1 MCPAAA
7 TMKSAGLSKK
17 RKQPVVAPPESDSE
31 EEESVYDTASDGDEG
46 EERQQELESDDE
58 DEDVEERSNDDE
70 EGEDE
75 DEDEDESEEEEVKE
89 DKKKKKETEQA
100 KETVKE
106 DKKEKKEKE
115 VGKEEKKVKKKKG
128 EGSGILSNK
137 LCSELPIS
145 ELTANAIREMNYT
158 HLTQIQAR
166 SIPHLLE
173 GKDVMGAAKTGS
185 GKTLAF
191 LVPAIELLHH
201 LHFSPRNGTGVIV
214 VCPTRELAIQ
224 THNVAKELMKYHS
237 QTLGYVIGGNNR
249 RSEADQLAKGVNL
262 LVATPGRL
270 LDHLQNTKSFIYKRL
285 KCLVIDEADRILE
298 QNFEEDMK
306 QIFKRL
312 PQNRQTVLFSAT
324 QTPEVE
330 KFAKLSFEKNEES
343 KEKPVYV
350 GVDDDNSKQATV
362 EGLQQGYCV
371 ISSEKRFLVL
381 YAFLKKKQN
390 KKVMVFFSSCNS
402 VKFHTELLNFIG
414 IECFDIHG
422 KQKQQKRTTTFFNFC
437 KAEKGIL
444 LCTNVAARGLDIPD
458 VDYIVQYDPP
468 DEPKDYIHRVGRTAR
483 GDKGKGSALLFLL
496 PEELKFLIYLK
507 AARVALTEYEFS
519 QKNVPNLQSHL
530 VSISFRIPKL
540 FQFPFFCRALIARIV
555 MQEKIVS
562 DNYYLNQSAKEA
574 YRSYVLAYDSHSM
587 KDIFNVHQLDL
598 QKVAASFCFR
608 SPPKVNL
615 DLESSAAK
623 HRKKRRLDGG
633 KRHGIGPSN
642 PYGRK
647 DKDGGNKRQFARF

>member
-1 MCPAAA
+1 MCP
-7 TMKSAGLSKK
+7 TMRASKK
-17 RKQPVVAPPESDSE
+17 RKQPVLAPPESDS
-31 EEESVYDTASDGDEG
+31 EEESVYDTASDGDE
-46 EERQQELESDDE
+46 EEGRQQELESE
-58 DEDVEERSNDDE
+58 DDDE
-70 EGEDE
+70 EVEEGSEDDDEEDGDEDGNEEDE
-75 DEDEDESEEEEVKE
+75 EEDDDESEEDDEEEVVKE
-89 DKKKKKETEQA
+89 TVKKEKKGKKKEKEEV

-106 DKKEKKEKE
+106 DKKERKKEKE
-115 VGKEEKKVKKKKG
+115 GKEEKKVKKKS

-137 LCSELPIS
+137 LFSELPIS
-145 ELTANAIREMNYT
+145 ALTANAIREMNYT

-191 LVPAIELLHH
+191 LIPAIELLYH

-224 THNVAKELMKYHS
+224 THNVAKELMKHHS

-350 GVDDDNSKQATV
+350 GVDDDNTKATV

-402 VKFHTELLNFIG
+402 VKFHSELLNFLG
-414 IECFDIHG
+414 IECADIHG

-507 AARVALTEYEFS
+507 AARVTLTEYEFN

-530 VSISFRIPKL
+530 
-540 FQFPFFCRALIARIV
+540 
-555 MQEKIVS
+555 EKIVG
-562 DNYYLNQSAKEA
+562 DNYFLNQSAKDA

-608 SPPKVNL
+608 NPPKVNL
-615 DLESSAAK
+615 DLESSASK
-623 HRKKRRLDGG
+623 HRKKMRRLDGG
-633 KRHGIGPSN
+633 KRHGINASN

-647 DKDGGNKRQFARF
+647 DKEGGDKRQFAKF

>member
-7 TMKSAGLSKK
+7 TMSSARPSKK
-17 RKQPVVAPPESDSE
+17 RKQPVIAPPESDSE
-31 EEESVYDTASDGDEG
+31 EEESVYDTASDGDEEE
-46 EERQQELESDDE
+46 EERQQEVESEDEDEEVEEGSDDE
-58 DEDVEERSNDDE
+58 DEEMEEGSDDDE
-70 EGEDE
+70 DEEDE
-75 DEDEDESEEEEVKE
+75 EEDEDESEEEEEEV
-89 DKKKKKETEQA
+89 
-100 KETVKE
+100 KETVKKE
-106 DKKEKKEKE
+106 EEKENKKKREEVEEKKKEKE
-115 VGKEEKKVKKKKG
+115 EEKEEKRVKKKG
-128 EGSGILSNK
+128 EGSGILSNE
-137 LCSELPIS
+137 LFSELPIS
-145 ELTANAIREMNYT
+145 ELTAKAIREMNYT

-191 LVPAIELLHH
+191 LIPAIELLYH
-201 LHFSPRNGTGVIV
+201 LRFSPRNGTGVIV

-350 GVDDDNSKQATV
+350 GVDDDNSKATV

-402 VKFHTELLNFIG
+402 VKFHSELLNFLG
-414 IECFDIHG
+414 IECSDIHG
-422 KQKQQKRTTTFFNFC
+422 KQKQQKRTTTFFDFC

-507 AARVALTEYEFS
+507 AARVTLTEYEFN

-530 VSISFRIPKL
+530 
-540 FQFPFFCRALIARIV
+540 
-555 MQEKIVS
+555 EKIVS
-562 DNYYLNQSAKEA
+562 DNYFLNQSAKEA
-574 YRSYVLAYDSHSM
+574 YRSYILAYDSHSM

-608 SPPKVNL
+608 NPPKVNL

-623 HRKKRRLDGG
+623 HRKKMRRLDGG
-633 KRHGIGPSN
+633 KRHGISPSN

>member
-7 TMKSAGLSKK
+7 TMRSAKPSKK

-31 EEESVYDTASDGDEG
+31 EEVYDTASDDDGQEELGSEDEDQGSEEDGLDEG
-46 EERQQELESDDE
+46 SEDDEKEDEGTEDDEREDEESEDDE
-58 DEDVEERSNDDE
+58 DQG
-70 EGEDE
+70 EG
-75 DEDEDESEEEEVKE
+75 EDESEEEAEVKE
-89 DKKKKKETEQA
+89 P
-100 KETVKE
+100 VKE
-106 DKKEKKEKE
+106 EKKEKKKGKNGKMEE
-115 VGKEEKKVKKKKG
+115 EKEEKKEGKKG

-137 LCSELPIS
+137 LFSELPIS
-145 ELTANAIREMNYT
+145 ELTSRAIGEMNYT

-191 LVPAIELLHH
+191 LIPAIELLYH
-201 LHFSPRNGTGVIV
+201 LRFSPRNGTGVIV

-224 THNVAKELMKYHS
+224 THNVAKELMSHHS

-249 RSEADQLAKGVNL
+249 RSEAEQLAKGVNL

-270 LDHLQNTKSFIYKRL
+270 LDHLQNTKNFIYKRL

-312 PQNRQTVLFSAT
+312 PRNRQTVLFSAT

-330 KFAKLSFEKNEES
+330 RFAKLSFEKNEES
-343 KEKPVYV
+343 KDKPVYV
-350 GVDDDNSKQATV
+350 GVDDDNSKATV

-381 YAFLKKKQN
+381 FAFLKKKQN
-390 KKVMVFFSSCNS
+390 KKIMVFFSSCNS
-402 VKFHTELLNFIG
+402 VKFHAELLKFIG
-414 IECFDIHG
+414 IECSDIHG

-496 PEELKFLIYLK
+496 PEELKFLIHLK
-507 AARVALTEYEFS
+507 AARVTLTEYEFN
-519 QKNVPNLQSHL
+519 QKHVPNLQSHL
-530 VSISFRIPKL
+530 
-540 FQFPFFCRALIARIV
+540 
-555 MQEKIVS
+555 ETIVS
-562 DNYYLNQSAKEA
+562 GNYFLQQSAKEA
-574 YRSYVLAYDSHSM
+574 YRSYVLAYVSHSM

-598 QKVAASFCFR
+598 QKVAASFCFK
-608 SPPKVNL
+608 SPPKVSL
-615 DLESSAAK
+615 DLESSASK
-623 HRKKRRLDGG
+623 HRKKMRRVDGD

-647 DKDGGNKRQFARF
+647 DKDGGDKRQFARF

>member
-7 TMKSAGLSKK
+7 TMSSARLSKK

-31 EEESVYDTASDGDEG
+31 EEESVYDTASDGDEEE
-46 EERQQELESDDE
+46 EERQEVESEDEDEDAEEGSDGEDEEMEEGSDDDE
-58 DEDVEERSNDDE
+58 DEEDE
-70 EGEDE
+70 E
-75 DEDEDESEEEEVKE
+75 EDEDESEEEEQNV
-89 DKKKKKETEQA
+89 

-106 DKKEKKEKE
+106 EEKKEKKKKREEVKEEEKKEKE
-115 VGKEEKKVKKKKG
+115 EEKEEKKVKKDLKKKG

-137 LCSELPIS
+137 LFSELPIS
-145 ELTANAIREMNYT
+145 ELTAKAIREMNYT

-191 LVPAIELLHH
+191 LIPAIELLHH

-249 RSEADQLAKGVNL
+249 RSEADHLAKGVNL

-330 KFAKLSFEKNEES
+330 NFAKLSFEKNEES
-343 KEKPVYV
+343 KEKPIYV
-350 GVDDDNSKQATV
+350 GVDDDKSKATV

-402 VKFHTELLNFIG
+402 VKFHSELLNFIG
-414 IECFDIHG
+414 IECSDIHG
-422 KQKQQKRTTTFFNFC
+422 KQKQQKRTTTFFDFC

-496 PEELKFLIYLK
+496 PEELRFLIYLK
-507 AARVALTEYEFS
+507 AARVTLTEYEFN
-519 QKNVPNLQSHL
+519 QKNVPNLQSNL
-530 VSISFRIPKL
+530 EKL
-540 FQFPFFCRALIARIV
+540 
-555 MQEKIVS
+555 VS
-562 DNYYLNQSAKEA
+562 DNYHLNQSAKEA

-608 SPPKVNL
+608 NSPDFVM
-615 DLESSAAK
+615 DLMA
-623 HRKKRRLDGG
+623 
-633 KRHGIGPSN
+633 
-642 PYGRK
+642 
-647 DKDGGNKRQFARF
+647 

>member
-7 TMKSAGLSKK
+7 TMSSARLSKK

-31 EEESVYDTASDGDEG
+31 EEESVYDTASDGDEEE
-46 EERQQELESDDE
+46 EERQEVESEDEDEDAEEGSDGEDEEMEEGSDDDE
-58 DEDVEERSNDDE
+58 DEEDE
-70 EGEDE
+70 E
-75 DEDEDESEEEEVKE
+75 EDEDESEEEEQNV
-89 DKKKKKETEQA
+89 

-106 DKKEKKEKE
+106 EEKKEKKKKREEVKEEEKKEKE
-115 VGKEEKKVKKKKG
+115 EEKEEKKVKKDLKKKG

-137 LCSELPIS
+137 LFSELPIS
-145 ELTANAIREMNYT
+145 ELTAKAIREMNYT

-191 LVPAIELLHH
+191 LIPAIELLHH

-249 RSEADQLAKGVNL
+249 RSEADHLAKGVNL

-330 KFAKLSFEKNEES
+330 NFAKLSFEKNEES
-343 KEKPVYV
+343 KEKPIYV
-350 GVDDDNSKQATV
+350 GVDDDKSKATV

-402 VKFHTELLNFIG
+402 VKFHSELLNFIG
-414 IECFDIHG
+414 IECSDIHG
-422 KQKQQKRTTTFFNFC
+422 KQKQQKRTTTFFDFC

-496 PEELKFLIYLK
+496 PEELRFLIYLK
-507 AARVALTEYEFS
+507 AARVTLTEYEFN
-519 QKNVPNLQSHL
+519 QKNVPNLQSNL
-530 VSISFRIPKL
+530 EKL
-540 FQFPFFCRALIARIV
+540 
-555 MQEKIVS
+555 VS
-562 DNYYLNQSAKEA
+562 DNYHLNQSAKEA

-608 SPPKVNL
+608 NPPKVNL

-623 HRKKRRLDGG
+623 HRKMRRLDGG
-633 KRHGIGPSN
+633 KRHGISPSN

-647 DKDGGNKRQFARF
+647 DKDGSGGKRQFARF

>member
-1 MCPAAA
+1 MCP
-7 TMKSAGLSKK
+7 TMSSARASKK
-17 RKQPVVAPPESDSE
+17 RKQPVRAPPESDSE
-31 EEESVYDTASDGDEG
+31 EESVYDTASYGDDEEEG
-46 EERQQELESDDE
+46 RQQELES
-58 DEDVEERSNDDE
+58 
-70 EGEDE
+70 EDE
-75 DEDEDESEEEEVKE
+75 DEEVEEGSEDDEEEDEDDDEEDEEEDDDESEEDEEEEEEEVKE
-89 DKKKKKETEQA
+89 TVKKEKRGKKKENEEV

-106 DKKEKKEKE
+106 EKKEKKKEKE
-115 VGKEEKKVKKKKG
+115 EGKEEKKAKKKS

-137 LCSELPIS
+137 LFSELPIS

-191 LVPAIELLHH
+191 LIPAIELLYH
-201 LHFSPRNGTGVIV
+201 LRFSPRNGTGVIV

-224 THNVAKELMKYHS
+224 THNVAKELMKNHS

-350 GVDDDNSKQATV
+350 GVDDDNTKATV

-402 VKFHTELLNFIG
+402 VKFHSELLNFLG
-414 IECFDIHG
+414 INCEDIHG

-483 GDKGKGSALLFLL
+483 GDKGKGNALLFLL

-507 AARVALTEYEFS
+507 AARVTLTEYEFN

-530 VSISFRIPKL
+530 
-540 FQFPFFCRALIARIV
+540 
-555 MQEKIVS
+555 EKIVS
-562 DNYYLNQSAKEA
+562 DNYFLNQSAKDA

-608 SPPKVNL
+608 NPPKVNL

-623 HRKKRRLDGG
+623 HRKKMRRLDGG
-633 KRHGIGPSN
+633 KRHGISASN

-647 DKDGGNKRQFARF
+647 DKDGGDKRQFARF

>member
-1 MCPAAA
+1 MCP
-7 TMKSAGLSKK
+7 TMSSARASKK
-17 RKQPVVAPPESDSE
+17 RKQPLLAPPESDSE
-31 EEESVYDTASDGDEG
+31 EESVYDTTSDGDE
-46 EERQQELESDDE
+46 EEEGMQQELESEDGDEEVEEGSEDDDE
-58 DEDVEERSNDDE
+58 
-70 EGEDE
+70 EDE
-75 DEDEDESEEEEVKE
+75 DEDDDESKGEEEEEEEVKE
-89 DKKKKKETEQA
+89 TVKKENKGKKKEKEEV
-100 KETVKE
+100 KETMKDE
-106 DKKEKKEKE
+106 KKEKKK
-115 VGKEEKKVKKKKG
+115 GKEEMKVKKKS

-137 LCSELPIS
+137 HFSELPIS

-191 LVPAIELLHH
+191 LIPAIELLYH
-201 LHFSPRNGTGVIV
+201 LRFSPRNGTGVIV

-224 THNVAKELMKYHS
+224 THNVAKELMKNHS

-249 RSEADQLAKGVNL
+249 RSEADQLVKGVNL

-350 GVDDDNSKQATV
+350 GVDDDNTKATV

-371 ISSEKRFLVL
+371 ISSDKRFLVL

-402 VKFHTELLNFIG
+402 VKFHSELLNFLG
-414 IECFDIHG
+414 INCLDIHG
-422 KQKQQKRTTTFFNFC
+422 KQKQQKRTTTFFDFC

-507 AARVALTEYEFS
+507 AARVTLTEYEFN

-530 VSISFRIPKL
+530 
-540 FQFPFFCRALIARIV
+540 
-555 MQEKIVS
+555 EKIVG
-562 DNYYLNQSAKEA
+562 DNYFLNQSAKDA

-608 SPPKVNL
+608 NPPKVNL

-623 HRKKRRLDGG
+623 HRKKVRRLDGG
-633 KRHGIGPSN
+633 KRHGINASN

-647 DKDGGNKRQFARF
+647 DKDGGDKRQFARF

>member
-7 TMKSAGLSKK
+7 TMNSARASKK

-31 EEESVYDTASDGDEG
+31 EEESVHHTASEGDE
-46 EERQQELESDDE
+46 EEEEMRQELESENE
-58 DEDVEERSNDDE
+58 DEGMNEGSEDDDDE
-70 EGEDE
+70 EDE
-75 DEDEDESEEEEVKE
+75 GEDEDESEEEEEVKE
-89 DKKKKKETEQA
+89 TVKEEKKEKKKKKEKEV

-106 DKKEKKEKE
+106 EEKKEKE
-115 VGKEEKKVKKKKG
+115 KKGKEEKKPKKG
-128 EGSGILSNK
+128 NGSGILSNK
-137 LCSELPIS
+137 LFSELPIS
-145 ELTANAIREMNYT
+145 DLTANAIKEMGYT

-191 LVPAIELLHH
+191 LIPAIELLYH
-201 LHFSPRNGTGVIV
+201 LCFSPRNGTGVIV

-224 THNVAKELMKYHS
+224 
-237 QTLGYVIGGNNR
+237 
-249 RSEADQLAKGVNL
+249 
-262 LVATPGRL
+262 
-270 LDHLQNTKSFIYKRL
+270 
-285 KCLVIDEADRILE
+285 CLIIDEADRILE
-298 QNFEEDMK
+298 QNFEDDMRK
-306 QIFKRL
+306 IFKFL
-312 PQNRQTVLFSAT
+312 SQNRQTVLFSAT

-350 GVDDDNSKQATV
+350 GVDDDNSRATV

-390 KKVMVFFSSCNS
+390 KKIMVFFSSCNS
-402 VKFHTELLNFIG
+402 VKFHSELLNFIG
-414 IECFDIHG
+414 IECLDIHG
-422 KQKQQKRTTTFFNFC
+422 KQKQQKRTTTFFDFC

-458 VDYIVQYDPP
+458 VDFIVQYDPP

-507 AARVALTEYEFS
+507 EARVNLTEYEFN

-530 VSISFRIPKL
+530 
-540 FQFPFFCRALIARIV
+540 
-555 MQEKIVS
+555 
-562 DNYYLNQSAKEA
+562 
-574 YRSYVLAYDSHSM
+574 
-587 KDIFNVHQLDL
+587 
-598 QKVAASFCFR
+598 KVAASFCFKN
-608 SPPKVNL
+608 PPKVNL
-615 DLESSAAK
+615 GLESSASK
-623 HRKKRRLDGG
+623 HRKKMRRVDGG
-633 KRHGIGPSN
+633 RRHGIGPSN
-642 PYGRK
+642 PYGRNGR
-647 DKDGGNKRQFARF
+647 DGGGKGQMARF

>member
-1 MCPAAA
+1 MCPAAV
-7 TMKSAGLSKK
+7 TTSSAKPSKK
-17 RKQPVVAPPESDSE
+17 RKQPVIAPPESDS
-31 EEESVYDTASDGDEG
+31 EEESVYDTASDDDE
-46 EERQQELESDDE
+46 EEEETQELES
-58 DEDVEERSNDDE
+58 EDVDE
-70 EGEDE
+70 EVEEGSEDGEENEIGDDSE
-75 DEDEDESEEEEVKE
+75 VEEEEVKE
-89 DKKKKKETEQA
+89 KKEKEETVKEKKEKKDMKQEGKKAKKQEEKKAKKDKKEEEKK
-100 KETVKE
+100 VKE
-106 DKKEKKEKE
+106 DKKE
-115 VGKEEKKVKKKKG
+115 EEKKAKKKS

-137 LCSELPIS
+137 LFSELPLS
-145 ELTANAIREMNYT
+145 ELTAKAIREMNYT

-173 GKDVMGAAKTGS
+173 GNDVMGAAKTGS

-191 LVPAIELLHH
+191 LIPAIEMLYHT
-201 LHFSPRNGTGVIV
+201 HFSPRNGTGAIV

-249 RSEADQLAKGVNL
+249 RSEADQLAKGINL

-270 LDHLQNTKSFIYKRL
+270 LDHLQNTKSFIYRRL

-343 KEKPVYV
+343 KKKPVYV
-350 GVDDDNSKQATV
+350 GVDDDKSKATV

-371 ISSEKRFLVL
+371 ISSDKRFLVL
-381 YAFLKKKQN
+381 YAFLRKKRN
-390 KKVMVFFSSCNS
+390 KKIMVFFSSCNS
-402 VKFHTELLNFIG
+402 VKFHAELLNFLG
-414 IECFDIHG
+414 IECSDIHG
-422 KQKQQKRTTTFFNFC
+422 KQKQQKRTTTFFSFC

-458 VDYIVQYDPP
+458 VDYILQYDPP

-483 GDKGKGSALLFLL
+483 GEKGKGSALLFLL

-507 AARVALTEYEFS
+507 AAKVTLTEYEFN
-519 QKNVPNLQSHL
+519 QKNVPNLQSQL
-530 VSISFRIPKL
+530 EN
-540 FQFPFFCRALIARIV
+540 IV
-555 MQEKIVS
+555 GE
-562 DNYYLNQSAKEA
+562 NYFLNQSAKEA

-598 QKVAASFCFR
+598 QKVAASFGFKN
-608 SPPKVNL
+608 PPKVNL
-615 DLESSAAK
+615 DLDSSAAK
-623 HRKKRRLDGG
+623 HRKKMRRVDGG
-633 KRHGIGPSN
+633 KRHGISASN

-647 DKDGGNKRQFARF
+647 GNGGGGDKRQLARF

>member
-1 MCPAAA
+1 MCP
-7 TMKSAGLSKK
+7 TMSSARASKK
-17 RKQPVVAPPESDSE
+17 RKQPVLAPPESDSE
-31 EEESVYDTASDGDEG
+31 EESVYDAASDGDE
-46 EERQQELESDDE
+46 EEEGRQQELESEDE
-58 DEDVEERSNDDE
+58 DEEVEGSEDDDE
-70 EGEDE
+70 EDE
-75 DEDEDESEEEEVKE
+75 DEDDDEEDEEEDDVESEEDEEEEEEEVKE
-89 DKKKKKETEQA
+89 
-100 KETVKE
+100 TV
-106 DKKEKKEKE
+106 KKEKKGKKKEKE
-115 VGKEEKKVKKKKG
+115 EVKETAKEEKKKEKKKEGKEEKKVKKS

-137 LCSELPIS
+137 LFSELPIS

-191 LVPAIELLHH
+191 LIPAIELLYH
-201 LHFSPRNGTGVIV
+201 LRFSPRNGTGVIV

-224 THNVAKELMKYHS
+224 THNVAKELMKNHS

-350 GVDDDNSKQATV
+350 GVDDDNTKATV

-402 VKFHTELLNFIG
+402 VKFHSELLNFLG
-414 IECFDIHG
+414 INCLDIHG
-422 KQKQQKRTTTFFNFC
+422 KQKQQKRTTTFFDFC

-507 AARVALTEYEFS
+507 AARVTLTEYEFN

-530 VSISFRIPKL
+530 
-540 FQFPFFCRALIARIV
+540 
-555 MQEKIVS
+555 EKIVG
-562 DNYYLNQSAKEA
+562 DNYFLNQSAKDA

-608 SPPKVNL
+608 NPPKVNL

-623 HRKKRRLDGG
+623 HRKKMRRLDGG
-633 KRHGIGPSN
+633 KRHGISSSN

-647 DKDGGNKRQFARF
+647 DKDGGDKRQFARY

>member
-7 TMKSAGLSKK
+7 TMSSARPSKK
-17 RKQPVVAPPESDSE
+17 RKQPVVSQPESDSE
-31 EEESVYDTASDGDEG
+31 EEEAVYDTTSDGDEEE
-46 EERQQELESDDE
+46 EERQEEAESE
-58 DEDVEERSNDDE
+58 EEEEEGSDEDV
-70 EGEDE
+70 
-75 DEDEDESEEEEVKE
+75 EDEDESEEEEEV
-89 DKKKKKETEQA
+89 

-106 DKKEKKEKE
+106 EEKKEKKKKREQVKEEEKTKEKE
-115 VGKEEKKVKKKKG
+115 EEKEEKKVKKKDPKKKG

-137 LCSELPIS
+137 LFSELPIS
-145 ELTANAIREMNYT
+145 ELTAKAIREMNYT

-191 LVPAIELLHH
+191 LIPAIELLFH
-201 LHFSPRNGTGVIV
+201 LRFSPRNGTGVIV

-224 THNVAKELMKYHS
+224 THNVAKELMKHHS

-249 RSEADQLAKGVNL
+249 RSEADHLAKGVNL

-330 KFAKLSFEKNEES
+330 NFAKLSFEKNEES

-350 GVDDDNSKQATV
+350 GVDDDKSKATV
-362 EGLQQGYCV
+362 EGLQQGYCI

-402 VKFHTELLNFIG
+402 VKFHWELLNFLG
-414 IECFDIHG
+414 IECSDIHG
-422 KQKQQKRTTTFFNFC
+422 KQKQQKRTTTFFDFC

-507 AARVALTEYEFS
+507 AARVTLTEYEFN

-530 VSISFRIPKL
+530 
-540 FQFPFFCRALIARIV
+540 
-555 MQEKIVS
+555 EKIVS
-562 DNYYLNQSAKEA
+562 DNYFLNQSAKEA

-608 SPPKVNL
+608 NPPKVNL

-623 HRKKRRLDGG
+623 HRKKMRRLDGG
-633 KRHGIGPSN
+633 KRHGISPSN

-647 DKDGGNKRQFARF
+647 DRDGGRKDRDGGVGKRQVARF

>member
-1 MCPAAA
+1 MCP
-7 TMKSAGLSKK
+7 TMRASKK
-17 RKQPVVAPPESDSE
+17 RKQPVLAPPESDS
-31 EEESVYDTASDGDEG
+31 EEESVYDTASDGDE
-46 EERQQELESDDE
+46 EEGRQQELESE
-58 DEDVEERSNDDE
+58 DDDE
-70 EGEDE
+70 EVEEGSEDDDEEDGDEDGNEEDE
-75 DEDEDESEEEEVKE
+75 EEDDDESEEDEEEEVVKE
-89 DKKKKKETEQA
+89 TVKKEKKGKKKEKEEV

-106 DKKEKKEKE
+106 DKKERKKEKE
-115 VGKEEKKVKKKKG
+115 GKEEKKVKKKS

-137 LCSELPIS
+137 LFSELPIS
-145 ELTANAIREMNYT
+145 ALTANAIREMNYT

-191 LVPAIELLHH
+191 LIPAIELLYH

-224 THNVAKELMKYHS
+224 THNVAKELMKHHS

-350 GVDDDNSKQATV
+350 GVDDDNTKATV

-402 VKFHTELLNFIG
+402 VKFHSELLNFLG
-414 IECFDIHG
+414 IECADIHG

-507 AARVALTEYEFS
+507 AARVTLTEYEFN

-530 VSISFRIPKL
+530 
-540 FQFPFFCRALIARIV
+540 
-555 MQEKIVS
+555 EKIVG
-562 DNYYLNQSAKEA
+562 DNYFLNQSAKDA

-608 SPPKVNL
+608 NPPKVNL
-615 DLESSAAK
+615 DLESSASK
-623 HRKKRRLDGG
+623 HRKKMRRLDGG
-633 KRHGIGPSN
+633 KRHGINASN

-647 DKDGGNKRQFARF
+647 DKEGGDKRQFAKF